1 MTARRRGNLADQNST
16 DMHATSC
23 RMRVLGGLVLLF
35 IGAPAT
41 LAGEQRLSDERLAG
55 LLSAAGDA
63 EARAALLQ
71 QLGEAVVA
79 CPALA
84 GFGTRAD
91 PAIREQAVRSMDQ
104 AGCTAIE
111 YYRPFMRDPRAWVT
125 DALVTAIERH
135 RIGEGV
141 PFLIRHL
148 PDPRRI
154 LSGRGVWTVG
164 ERAHR
169 ALRVVSCQSMHYD
182 PGASQQERARAAARW
197 NTWYAEHGGEP
208 RAKWL
213 EAGLE
218 RASAYLAGDGEQRRL
233 EGLELLLLIGTPG
246 GPALQAAFRRDSE
259 DLETSL
265 ICTPEEPPRVTEE
278 VPCRFEVSNRSDRRV
293 AFIPGEMGVA
303 LHRRDPEGGAGT
315 SVSNLQS
322 SSPPESIPAGE
333 SMAGWID
340 RVVDLAP
347 GERLQWP
354 LRIGPVQ
361 SAGRYEVRGTLF
373 DLSAHIVNRE
383 KAGKGGVSMAI
394 EASTIVRFEQ

>member
-1 MTARRRGNLADQNST
+1 M
-16 DMHATSC
+16 
-23 RMRVLGGLVLLF
+23 
-35 IGAPAT
+35 
-41 LAGEQRLSDERLAG
+41 E
-55 LLSAAGDA
+55 
-63 EARAALLQ
+63 
-71 QLGEAVVA
+71 
-79 CPALA
+79 
-84 GFGTRAD
+84 
-91 PAIREQAVRSMDQ
+91 Q
-104 AGCTAIE
+104 AGCAAIE
-111 YYRPFMRDPRAWVT
+111 YYRPFMRDPHAWVT

-182 PGASQQERARAAARW
+182 PGASPQERARAAVRW

-218 RASAYLAGDGEQRRL
+218 RARVYLASDGEQRRL
-233 EGLELLLLIGTPG
+233 EGLELILLIGTPG

-293 AFIPGEMGVA
+293 AFIPGEVVGVA
-303 LHRRDPEGGAGT
+303 LHRRDPGGGEGP
-315 SVSNLQS
+315 SVSPLQS
-322 SSPPESIPAGE
+322 SSPPESLPAGE

-347 GERLQWP
+347 GERVQWP